1 MINPN
6 TPVIIGVAQVEQR
19 LTDVLAGKEPVQ
31 MMVDAVR
38 LAAEDTGNVGLL
50 SQVESVRVIRGVW
63 RYKQPAGF
71 VATAIGAPNAE
82 TVGSVY
88 GGNMVQSV
96 VNQSALDILRGD
108 KSLLVITGA
117 ENGHSMAKAKK
128 AGVELP
134 VTETSGDYD
143 RMIGSEEPMS
153 APAETAR
160 GIRMPIQLYPM
171 FENALRHQRGESIE
185 AHQVRISELWAGFS
199 KVGRQIPMPGSR
211 PPSMPKPSAPPAPA
225 IE

>member
-1 MINPN
+1 M
-6 TPVIIGVAQVEQR
+6 
-19 LTDVLAGKEPVQ
+19 
-31 MMVDAVR
+31 
-38 LAAEDTGNVGLL
+38 
-50 SQVESVRVIRGVW
+50 RVIRGVW

-71 VATAIGAPNAE
+71 VAAAIGAPNAE

-96 VNQSALDILRGD
+96 VNQSALDILHGD

-117 ENGHSMAKAKK
+117 ENGNSMAKAKK

-143 RMIGSEEPMS
+143 RLIGSEEPMS

-160 GIRMPIQLYPM
+160 GIRMPIQLYPSWP
-171 FENALRHQRGESIE
+171 AWLK
-185 AHQVRISELWAGFS
+185 
-199 KVGRQIPMPGSR
+199 KVSLVFA
-211 PPSMPKPSAPPAPA
+211 S
-225 IE
+225 